1 MDILLIFACFYFAF
15 TQAKALI
22 DYGNQPWELVHYL
35 LLLLTIVLAALGIF
49 RSYLYYKEW
58 KYKKE
63 HPEEDALPQTSST
76 DDTDEEEDDEEEEDT
91 AGDRAL
97 SAAEEG
103 TSTQDSAH

>member
-76 DDTDEEEDDEEEEDT
+76 DDTDEEEKDEEDGAAGEALPAAAEDT
-91 AGDRAL
+91 
-97 SAAEEG
+97 SN
-103 TSTQDSAH
+103 QDSTH